1 MDPVTIATA
10 IGALVAAVLGGAK
23 GKDVADQR
31 RAAKIVEPVVDP
43 LATQISDLE
52 QKLRSDHAST
62 AAKLDTVV
70 SDVADIKV
78 DLAIIRTKVE
88 ANHEY
93 INRRVDW
100 LENT

>member
-10 IGALVAAVLGGAK
+10 VGALVAAVLGGAK

-52 QKLRSDHAST
+52 QKLRADHAST
-62 AAKLDTVV
+62 AAKLDGVV
-70 SDVADIKV
+70 SDMTQMKV
-78 DLAIIRTKVE
+78 DLAVIRTKVE

-93 INRRVDW
+93 INHRVNR
-100 LENT
+100 LEH